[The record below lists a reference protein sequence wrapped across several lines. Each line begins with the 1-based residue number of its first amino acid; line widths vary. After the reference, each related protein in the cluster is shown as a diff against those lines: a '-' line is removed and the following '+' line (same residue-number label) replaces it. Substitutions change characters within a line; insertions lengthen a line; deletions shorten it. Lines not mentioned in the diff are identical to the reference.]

1 MAFLDKLDGFYGTGE
16 KNGAGQS
23 LEEFLAAYNPKK
35 YDCPSNTTDI
45 VVIRSEKEL
54 ERWGQPMQ
62 VLMVRRSNHPSI
74 GYWAVPGGFVELRED
89 LKDGAARELYEET
102 GVDGLPLQQLATW
115 GAYRRDPRW
124 RVITTS
130 FLALAKG
137 DISAKAGDD
146 AADALWMDISLE
158 ALSGS
163 ANAGQEIWELR
174 LDHEAHGIHVGAKV
188 KITRSDHKLLPQEE
202 YELLESDGIAVDHGC
217 IIVQA
222 LLYIRER
229 LKKQS

>member
-1 MAFLDKLDGFYGTGE
+1 MAFLDRLDGFYGTGE

-23 LEEFLAAYNPKK
+23 LEEFLAVYNPKK

-45 VVIRSEKEL
+45 VVLRCEREL
-54 ERWGQPMQ
+54 SDWGQPLKL
-62 VLMVRRSNHPSI
+62 LMIKRSNHPSI

-89 LKDGAARELYEET
+89 LTAGAERELYEET
-102 GVDGLPLQQLATW
+102 GVRGLPLQQLNTW

-130 FLALAKG
+130 FLALVEGELAV
-137 DISAKAGDD
+137 KAGDD
-146 AADALWMDISLE
+146 AADALWMDVSLKE
-158 ALSGS
+158 LSG
-163 ANAGQEIWELR
+163 AGKAKELWELR
-174 LDHEAHGIHVGAKV
+174 LDNDAHGIHLGAKV
-188 KITRSDHKLLPQEE
+188 GLTRSSHRLLPQEE

-217 IIVQA
+217 IILQA
-222 LLYIRER
+222 LLYLRDR